1 MKKTKLRK
9 VGKNKWNGWNEAS
22 QCSKFT
28 AILSHKSQGG
38 QRSRYF
44 KSVAFEVRFD
54 IFSLLISDKWRLR
67 SPKILQRQKKIG
79 KVHLHLNNFWQ
90 WKFKFRSLEIEKKFG
105 NSSFFCQIVIDSIF
119 PKVADYWRKFQAK
132 WANVYLCPP

>member
-1 MKKTKLRK
+1 MKRLSLEKLE
-9 VGKNKWNGWNEAS
+9 KNKWNGWNEAS

-67 SPKILQRQKKIG
+67 SPKILQSQKENWKCSFSTIFDNGNSGLEVYKSKKIRQF
-79 KVHLHLNNFWQ
+79 N
-90 WKFKFRSLEIEKKFG
+90 
-105 NSSFFCQIVIDSIF
+105 FFCQIVIDSIF